1 MSLLYSHYQVVD
13 LANRK
18 LLGLSDE
25 HVNIHGGAVSLGH
38 PIGASG
44 ARIIISLMTSLAF
57 KDLDFG
63 VASVCNGGGGASAIV
78 IERVKTYRLHEDGF
92 EHKKIEVQ

>member
-1 MSLLYSHYQVVD
+1 
-13 LANRK
+13 
-18 LLGLSDE
+18 LSDE

-44 ARIIISLMTSLAF
+44 ARIIISLITSLAF
-57 KDLDFG
+57 KGLDFG

-78 IERVKTYRLHEDGF
+78 IEREKTYRLPQDEL
-92 EHKKIEVQ
+92 EHRKPEEQ